1 MTRLIKIEWAKFR
14 KNNVIILL
22 TTFFCLFLP
31 TSLYFA
37 TIMPTLPAMFP
48 SKDSF
53 FQFPG
58 IWKYI
63 GYSGNWMTFFFLGVV
78 AIYLVSIEVN
88 NKTMRQSI
96 INGLSRKDFFLSKVL
111 SVTIISIGAT
121 IIYALLGIIIGII
134 NTDDVTFSKIFDN
147 SFAIPRFFIMTLG
160 YLSFALFIVL
170 WIRKSGIAIFL
181 YISYGIIIEPL
192 IRYGI
197 IEKVSDSGIT
207 NYFPLNVFEDLM
219 PNPAFSFAENI
230 PTNVNFNYLLTY
242 TEATIYS
249 IVYIVI
255 FFALSYLSII
265 KKDV

>member
-1 MTRLIKIEWAKFR
+1 MNRLIKIEWAKFK

-53 FQFPG
+53 FQFPR
-58 IWKYI
+58 IWEYL

-78 AIYLVSIEVN
+78 AIYLVSIEIN

-96 INGLSRKDFFLSKVL
+96 INGLSRKEFFISKVL
-111 SVTIISIGAT
+111 SITIISLAAT
-121 IIYALLGIIIGII
+121 AIYALLAIVIGVI
-134 NTDDVTFSKIFDN
+134 NTEDLAFSSIFDN
-147 SFAIPRFFIMTLG
+147 DFAILRFFLMTLG
-160 YLSFALFIVL
+160 YLSFALFTIL
-170 WIRKSGIAIFL
+170 LIRRSGIAVFL

-230 PTNVNFNYLLTY
+230 PNNVNFNYLLSF
-242 TEATIYS
+242 TEATMYS
-249 IVYIVI
+249 ILYVI
-255 FFALSYLSII
+255 IFLGLSYWSIV
-265 KKDV
+265 KKDI